1 MEAER
6 GKSSSGAGRILDLLL
21 QYFFVPSRE
30 GFSSYRTGWLV
41 HFAFS
46 IVLATAI
53 TAGVVALGFAIPHG
67 LIAATLG
74 VLLLWG
80 VGIIVGVYSH
90 HSPLTLL
97 AALAVIGGL
106 IFYQPATPYLAL
118 SFLVALAVHVVI
130 VPVLIFGL
138 RQVRK
143 WFS

>member
-1 MEAER
+1 MEAEP

-21 QYFFVPSRE
+21 QYFFVPTRE
-30 GFSSYRTGWLV
+30 GFSAYRTGWLV
-41 HFAFS
+41 HFVYS

-53 TAGVVALGFAIPHG
+53 TAGVVALGFTILHG
-67 LIAATLG
+67 LSVATLG
-74 VLLLWG
+74 VSLLWG
-80 VGIIVGVYSH
+80 TGIIVGVYSH
-90 HSPLTLL
+90 YSPLILL

-106 IFYQPATPYLAL
+106 IFYHPAAPYLAL

-143 WFS
+143 LFP